1 MHRLKNNALSTIK
14 TPPSLREMAF
24 DAIKEGIMS
33 NTLKAGHTYSENALA
48 KQLGMSKTPVHEA
61 LLDLALRGFVT
72 LVPRKGV
79 VIRSLSIDEI
89 KDLYEFRLVLEVAVM
104 RKVAHHITTAQ
115 VERLWKIHH
124 ACVAAT
130 EADDHVGYIKN
141 DRVYHSFMASLAG
154 NSYMVEALENVRD
167 LIDWMGVRAMTRPGR
182 LPEVD
187 IEHALVIEKLAEN
200 NAEEAARAMEAH
212 VRATELNSLS
222 WHDRPQKDFEA

>member
-1 MHRLKNNALSTIK
+1 
-14 TPPSLREMAF
+14 MAF

-33 NTLKAGHTYSENALA
+33 NTLKAGHTYSEHSLA

-61 LLDLALRGFVT
+61 LLDLALRGFVN
-72 LVPRKGV
+72 LVPRKGI

-89 KDLYEFRLVLEVAVM
+89 KDLYDFRLVLEVAVM
-104 RKVAHHITTAQ
+104 RKVAGHITPSQ
-115 VERLWKIHH
+115 IERLWEIHN

-141 DRVYHSFMASLAG
+141 DRIYHSYMASLAN
-154 NSYMVEALENVRD
+154 NSYMVVALENVRD

-187 IEHALVIEKLAEN
+187 VEHALVIEKLAEN
-200 NAEEAARAMEAH
+200 DGEAAAKAMEAH
-212 VRATELNSLS
+212 VRATEHNSLS
-222 WHDRPQKDFEA
+222 WHDRLQMGDEA

>member
-1 MHRLKNNALSTIK
+1 MIGIEKNALSAVK

-24 DAIKEGIMS
+24 EAIKEGIMS
-33 NTLKAGHTYSENALA
+33 NTLKAGHTYSEHALA

-79 VIRSLSIDEI
+79 VVRSLSIDEI
-89 KDLYEFRLVLEVAVM
+89 KDLYGFRLVLETAVM
-104 RKVAHHITTAQ
+104 RQVAAQ
-115 VERLWKIHH
+115 VTPPQIQRLWEIHR

-130 EADDHVGYIKN
+130 ESDDHVGYIKN
-141 DRVYHSFMASLAG
+141 DREYHSYLTSLAG
-154 NSYMVEALENVRD
+154 NSYLQEALENVRD

-187 IEHALVIEKLAEN
+187 IEHALVIEKLAQHD
-200 NAEEAARAMEAH
+200 AEGAMEAMEAH
-212 VRATELNSLS
+212 VKATEHNSLA
-222 WHDRPQKDFEA
+222 WHDHKPRGS